1 MTIYMLSEQKIQ
13 NIIADPEAGMWLIDK
28 PSDWTS
34 HDVVAKLRG
43 LSKIKAIGHTGTL
56 DPFATGLL
64 ICLTGKATKLVDY
77 FHDFKKTYLAT
88 IKLGC
93 TSDTFDRTGK
103 IEDKKFEE
111 KTTEEKI
118 KKTLI
123 TFLGKQQQLPP
134 MFSAKKIAGQKLYDL
149 ARAGQEVDRE
159 PNEIEIFSL
168 ELVSFDPRALIL
180 EVRVACSTGTYIR
193 SLAHDL
199 GQKLG
204 SGAILQ
210 ELRRESIGPLVV
222 ADALPLI
229 EANQAILSEK
239 MIRPAQ
245 ILAILPKLC

>member
-1 MTIYMLSEQKIQ
+1 MLTEQKIK

-28 PSDWTS
+28 PTDWTS

-43 LSKIKAIGHTGTL
+43 LFKIKTIGHTGTL

-77 FHDFKKTYLAT
+77 FHDFKKIYLAT

-103 IEDKKFEE
+103 ITNVPMSKE
-111 KTTEEKI
+111 KNVTEIDLVNILKSFI
-118 KKTLI
+118 
-123 TFLGKQQQLPP
+123 GKQQQLPP

-149 ARAGQEVDRE
+149 ARAGQEVDRKA
-159 PNEIEIFSL
+159 NEIEIFSL
-168 ELVSFDPRALIL
+168 ELVSFDSGALTL
-180 EVRVACSTGTYIR
+180 GVRVVCSTGTYIR
-193 SLAHDL
+193 SLAYDF

-210 ELRRESIGPLVV
+210 ELRRENIGPLAV
-222 ADALPLI
+222 ADALPLLG
-229 EANQAILSEK
+229 ANQAILSEK
-239 MIRPAQ
+239 LIRPAQ